1 MRIPTPSQ
9 TIGPYLSIGLAPLE
23 HPRLVPPDIPGAVK
37 VAGRL
42 LDGDGEGI
50 PDGVIELWQPDGEGC
65 FTEPLGEESRHSPG
79 FGRSLTDSEGSYGFV
94 TIKPGPLSLPS
105 GASQA
110 PHLELLVFARGLT
123 RSLHTRMYF
132 PDDPANATDPVLS
145 AVPADRR
152 PTLVAVDTAEGV
164 LRFDIRLQGGAET
177 VFFSA

>member
-42 LDGDGEGI
+42 LDGDGEG
-50 PDGVIELWQPDGEGC
+50 C

-94 TIKPGPLSLPS
+94 TIKPGPPSLPS